1 LRLDDFVL
9 YLDENL
15 HNCQPVLEA
24 LELAEVRYERHGKHF
39 EPGTADSVWLPF
51 VGSNGWILITKD
63 KNIRYNELEKDAI
76 IQYRLREFYFVSGN
90 LNKHD
95 MARILATALP
105 DIFRLCQREPPP
117 FIASITKLGKIHL
130 RYTRRGARGSTGAK
144 SE

>member
-24 LELAEVRYERHGKHF
+24 LNLAEIRYERHGTHF
-39 EPGTADSVWLPF
+39 RQGTPDSIWLPF
-51 VGSNGWILITKD
+51 VGRNGWILITKD

-95 MARILATALP
+95 MAQILTTALP
-105 DIFRLCQREPPP
+105 EIRRLCQKEPPP

-130 RYTRRGARGSTGAK
+130 RYTRLDPLRSK
-144 SE
+144 SSKPE